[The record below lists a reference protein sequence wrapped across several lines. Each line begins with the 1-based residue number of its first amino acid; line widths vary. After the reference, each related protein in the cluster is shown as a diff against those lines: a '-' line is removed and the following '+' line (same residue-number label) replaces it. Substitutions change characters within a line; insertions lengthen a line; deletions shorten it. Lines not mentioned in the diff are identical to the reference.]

1 VTKAKLSK
9 PAGAD
14 PDDELERLRHRMTL
28 FEATEQ
34 VAQIGHFEWNYDLDR
49 LESCS
54 EGYAQLFGVSIA
66 QMLATHTSREKSLAQ
81 VHPQD
86 LERYLADSERLRE
99 ANSLDLNY
107 RLLVGVDQVRHV
119 REIGIMVGGDG
130 NTAKIFFGILQ
141 DVTKQVN
148 HERDLEYRDE
158 LASQAE
164 MITDIGHFIFDE
176 INEVYVYISE
186 GFARIYGTSVD
197 AYTSNIRSINDDLS
211 DIHVDDRA
219 RVSEQYRRYLDTGE
233 IPPIEYRIHRAD
245 GEIRWI
251 RELSKAHRKIEGR
264 VSQTIGVQQDITE
277 RVQFEQELIL
287 KDTLAT
293 QAEAITDIG
302 HFIFDEINN
311 KYLFASPGLEQI
323 YGIGP
328 GELVNPVNSLVNNL
342 KIVHEDDRE
351 RVQKVYDEFMIK
363 GDPWQVDYRL
373 LRGDGQFRWVRELGK
388 AHLVNHGISEQ
399 TIGVLQDITDQKKAE
414 QDIIDARDSLGQKIV
429 ERTRELA
436 NTVKQL
442 QGEIEERKKIAA
454 ELEFLANHDALT
466 GLPSLR
472 LCKDRLDHS
481 LAEARRN
488 RQTSA
493 VMFLD
498 LDGFKAVNDS
508 YGHELGDLVLK
519 VTADRIKT
527 EIRETDTVARIG
539 GDEFVIILSSL
550 PKIEIAQR
558 IATSLIEQI
567 SQAIL
572 IGQNEVSVSASI
584 GIAIYPE
591 DGTTSEEL
599 IRTADKA
606 MYLVKHSGKSN
617 FGFARPAALN

>member
-1 VTKAKLSK
+1 
-9 PAGAD
+9 
-14 PDDELERLRHRMTL
+14 MTL

-54 EGYAQLFGVSIA
+54 EGYAQLFGLSIA
-66 QMLATHTSREKSLAQ
+66 QMLATHISREKSLAQ

-99 ANSLDLNY
+99 NNSLDLNY
-107 RLLVGVDQVRHV
+107 RILVGVDQIRHV

-130 NTAKIFFGILQ
+130 NTARVFFGILQ
-141 DVTKQVN
+141 DVTKQVK

-164 MITDIGHFIFDE
+164 LITDIGHFIFDE
-176 INEVYVYISE
+176 IDEAYLYISE
-186 GFARIYGTSVD
+186 GFARIHGSSVE
-197 AYTSNIRSINDDLS
+197 AYISKIRSVSDDLS
-211 DIHVDDRA
+211 DIHEDDRE
-219 RVSEQYRRYLDTGE
+219 RVSEKYRRYLETGE
-233 IPPIEYRIHRAD
+233 IQPIEYRLHRAD

-251 RELSKAHRKIEGR
+251 REMGKAHRKTNGQ
-264 VSQTIGVQQDITE
+264 VSQTIGVLQDITE
-277 RVQFEQELIL
+277 RVKFEQELVL

-311 KYLFASPGLEQI
+311 RFLFASPGLGRI
-323 YGIGP
+323 YGIES
-328 GELVNPVNSLVNNL
+328 GELVTRLNSMVGDSLAERNL
-342 KIVHEDDRE
+342 RMVHKDDRE
-351 RVQKVYDEFMIK
+351 RVQNVYDEFMIK
-363 GDPWQVDYRL
+363 GDEWRVEYRL
-373 LRGDGQFRWVRELGK
+373 LYGDGQFRWVHELGK
-388 AHLVNHGISEQ
+388 VHVLNHGIAEQ
-399 TIGVLQDITDQKKAE
+399 TIGVIQDITERKNAE
-414 QDIIDARDSLGQKIV
+414 QEIILARDSLGHKIV

-442 QGEIEERKKIAA
+442 QEEVDERKKIAA

-472 LCKDRLDHS
+472 LCKDRLDRS

-498 LDGFKAVNDS
+498 LDGFKAINDS

-519 VTADRIKT
+519 VTADRIKA

-550 PKIEIAQR
+550 PQLDIAHR
-558 IATSLIEQI
+558 IATSLIDQI
-567 SQAIL
+567 SQTIHIGPNEIAI
-572 IGQNEVSVSASI
+572 SASI
-584 GIAIYPE
+584 GISIYPE

-606 MYLVKHSGKSN
+606 MYLVKNSGKSN
-617 FGFARPAALN
+617 FGFVRPDSLNQTGLKTR